1 MAGDQESYS
10 ISAKG
15 NNQMS
20 VMLPGSLAAGL
31 DWGNHAMLDAQW
43 ITPLIPLTC
52 PIPFWDV
59 PIYLSTLK
67 IAYVIVNYFTGLLSN
82 IATFN

>member
-20 VMLPGSLAAGL
+20 VMLQGLLTAGL
-31 DWGNHAMLDAQW
+31 DWGNHEMWDTQW
-43 ITPLIPLTC
+43 ITPLIPLKC
-52 PIPFWDV
+52 SPFLFEMFQF
-59 PIYLSTLK
+59 IYPLSK
-67 IAYVIVNYFTGLLSN
+67 
-82 IATFN
+82 